1 MIHIC
6 FPLSSLR
13 FQDLTFLVCLCKVM
27 AEVVGVAG
35 SSINIISA
43 GIQTTRGILWYYDA
57 WKTRDE
63 DVLGMYTSLGQLER
77 TLELLLKNIS
87 PPAIFRSDVKDHVE
101 KNINALGETLKKL
114 AEELEKVKEEDPPG
128 MSSKLQGHMRKALY
142 PFKKARLAK
151 IQVAIAEARS
161 NLDLALTALK
171 LYVQFEVL

>member
-1 MIHIC
+1 M
-6 FPLSSLR
+6 
-13 FQDLTFLVCLCKVM
+13 
-27 AEVVGVAG
+27 GVAG

-101 KNINALGETLKKL
+101 NNINALGETLKKL
-114 AEELEKVKEEDPPG
+114 AEELEKVKEED
-128 MSSKLQGHMRKALY
+128 LQGCPPSFKATCE
-142 PFKKARLAK
+142 RLCIPSK
-151 IQVAIAEARS
+151 R
-161 NLDLALTALK
+161 LGWPK
-171 LYVQFEVL
+171 FR